1 MRADCTLLPCLVQI
15 ANLLQSEILAAGEGL
30 LGVDGRLQIESLQ
43 SGLQSANLF
52 ITRRD
57 LRLFQFADCMNSPS
71 YGGRTPPYGRG
82 FSLPSA
88 RFECQTNPQGKD
100 GRP

>member
-1 MRADCTLLPCLVQI
+1 MRADCTPLPCLMQI
-15 ANLLQSEILAAGEGL
+15 ASLLQSAILAVGEAL
-30 LGVDGRLQIESLQ
+30 LEVDGRLQIERLQ
-43 SGLQSANLF
+43 SDLQSANLF
-52 ITRRD
+52 ITRRE
-57 LRLFQFADCMNSPS
+57 LHLFQFADCMNFPS
-71 YGGRTPPYGRG
+71 YGGRPPPYSRG

>member
-1 MRADCTLLPCLVQI
+1 MRADCTPLPCLMQI
-15 ANLLQSEILAAGEGL
+15 ASLLQSAILAIGEAL
-30 LGVDGRLQIESLQ
+30 LRVDGRLQIESLQ
-43 SGLQSANLF
+43 SGLQSVNLF
-52 ITRRD
+52 ITRRE
-57 LRLFQFADCMNSPS
+57 LHLFQFADCMNFPS

-88 RFECQTNPQGKD
+88 RFDYQTNPQGKD

>member
-1 MRADCTLLPCLVQI
+1 MRADCTPHSCLVQI
-15 ANLLQSEILAAGEGL
+15 ASLLHSAILAVDEAL
-30 LGVDGRLQIESLQ
+30 LGVGGRFQIEHLQ
-43 SGLQSANLF
+43 SGLQSENLF
-52 ITRRD
+52 ITRRE
-57 LRLFQFADCMNSPS
+57 LRLFQFADCMNFPS

>member
-1 MRADCTLLPCLVQI
+1 MRADCTSIAWLMQI
-15 ANLLQSEILAAGEGL
+15 ASLLQSAILTVDEAL

-43 SGLQSANLF
+43 SGLQSVNLF
-52 ITRRD
+52 ITHRE
-57 LRLFQFADCMNSPS
+57 LHLFQFADCMNFPS
-71 YGGRTPPYGRG
+71 YGGRTPPCGQG

-88 RFECQTNPQGKD
+88 RFECQTNPKGKD